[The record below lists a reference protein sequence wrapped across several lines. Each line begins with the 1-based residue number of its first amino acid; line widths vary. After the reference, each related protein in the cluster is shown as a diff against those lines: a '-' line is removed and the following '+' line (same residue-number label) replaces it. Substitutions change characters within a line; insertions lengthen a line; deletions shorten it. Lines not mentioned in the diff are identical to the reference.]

1 MLAQMPIYNK
11 LKILIA
17 QKENLE
23 SRKLTYKT
31 VAEEAGIPVSVL
43 IEYTGQRVK
52 RYDVNTLEKL
62 CRYFKAQPGDLL
74 GFTDTPTQPNKK
86 NRPK

>member
-1 MLAQMPIYNK
+1 MLIQMPIYNK

-31 VAEEAGIPVSVL
+31 VAEETNIPVSVL

-62 CRYFKAQPGDLL
+62 CRYFGVQPGELL
-74 GFTDTPTQPNKK
+74 GYTDTAPT
-86 NRPK
+86 PKQKTARK